1 MFRGNGLCSLSV
13 GWFPCLRY
21 NMAVKTLVFLFSC
34 STRVFA
40 IAEVLNGVFY
50 TTALSNRKSVPR
62 KTQKNVSDLTMFVE
76 S

>member
-1 MFRGNGLCSLSV
+1 
-13 GWFPCLRY
+13 
-21 NMAVKTLVFLFSC
+21 MAVKTLVFLFSC